1 MTHSLAYT
9 APAGADT
16 GAVLARTGATELHL
30 AYAAPDAT
38 HLGSYLSAR
47 REPARIRA
55 ARAWT
60 AALAAGRREWLHREP
75 AVPVGRASGPAT
87 LSA

>member
-16 GAVLARTGATELHL
+16 GAVLARTSSTELHL
-30 AYAAPDAT
+30 AYADPDAT
-38 HLGSYLSAR
+38 HLGTYLSAR
-47 REPARIRA
+47 REPAHTRA

-60 AALAAGRREWLHREP
+60 AALAAARREWLHREP
-75 AVPVGRASGPAT
+75 PVPAARASGPAT